1 MRTEEKVFFGIGT
14 ASFLL
19 MLSDLLLEVFS
30 ASLFIGSKR
39 LVSYIGI
46 LIIICAVSFTTFCFL
61 VVKNHRGRFKSKVA
75 RIFLRVLSIIICIML
90 CLAGLT
96 IDGILYTD
104 TVKKATSDDKRH
116 TIIIDSEPGSG
127 EWNMTVYRR
136 YSPFLMSA
144 RGNGKKVVDMADEN
158 GDIDVVWTD
167 GGCLVS
173 YKAYKTDATSVD
185 DTETVTRFRNVTGVQ
200 TCALPI

>member
-144 RGNGKKVVDMADEN
+144 RGNGKKSL
-158 GDIDVVWTD
+158 IWQTR
-167 GGCLVS
+167 
-173 YKAYKTDATSVD
+173 
-185 DTETVTRFRNVTGVQ
+185 TE
-200 TCALPI
+200 I

>member
-39 LVSYIGI
+39 LISYIGI
-46 LIIICAVSFTTFCFL
+46 LIIVCAVSFTVLCFL
-61 VVKNHRGRFKSKVA
+61 VVKNHRGRFKSKGT

-90 CLAGLT
+90 CLVGIT

-136 YSPFLMSA
+136 YSPVLMSA

-173 YKAYKTDATSVD
+173 YKAYKTDATSVN
-185 DTETVTRFRNVTGVQ
+185 DTETVTLRFFYNEKSGK
-200 TCALPI
+200 

>member
-39 LVSYIGI
+39 LISYIGI
-46 LIIICAVSFTTFCFL
+46 LIIVCAVSFTVLCFL
-61 VVKNHRGRFKSKVA
+61 VVKNHRGRFKSKGT

-90 CLAGLT
+90 CLAGIT

-136 YSPFLMSA
+136 YSPFLMFA

-158 GDIDVVWTD
+158 GDIDVVWID

-185 DTETVTRFRNVTGVQ
+185 DTETVTLRFFYNEKSGK
-200 TCALPI
+200 

>member
-30 ASLFIGSKR
+30 TSLFIGSKR

-61 VVKNHRGRFKSKVA
+61 VVKNHRGRFKSEVA

-144 RGNGKKVVDMADEN
+144 RGTGQKVVDMADEN

-185 DTETVTRFRNVTGVQ
+185 DTETVTLRFFYNEKSGK
-200 TCALPI
+200 

>member
-1 MRTEEKVFFGIGT
+1 MQAEEKVFFGIGT

-46 LIIICAVSFTTFCFL
+46 LIIVCAVSFTVLCFL

-90 CLAGLT
+90 CLAGIT

-104 TVKKATSDDKRH
+104 TVKKATSDDKSPYYYNRQRTGLGRMEYDRLQ
-116 TIIIDSEPGSG
+116 TIL
-127 EWNMTVYRR
+127 
-136 YSPFLMSA
+136 PFSYVA

-185 DTETVTRFRNVTGVQ
+185 DTETVSLRFFYNEKSGK
-200 TCALPI
+200 

>member
-39 LVSYIGI
+39 LISYIGI
-46 LIIICAVSFTTFCFL
+46 LIIVCAVSFTVLCFL

-104 TVKKATSDDKRH
+104 TVKKSH
-116 TIIIDSEPGSG
+116 IG
-127 EWNMTVYRR
+127 
-136 YSPFLMSA
+136 
-144 RGNGKKVVDMADEN
+144 
-158 GDIDVVWTD
+158 
-167 GGCLVS
+167 
-173 YKAYKTDATSVD
+173 
-185 DTETVTRFRNVTGVQ
+185 
-200 TCALPI
+200 

>member
-39 LVSYIGI
+39 LISYIGI
-46 LIIICAVSFTTFCFL
+46 LIIVCAVSFTVLCFL
-61 VVKNHRGRFKSKVA
+61 IVKNHRGRFKSKGT

-90 CLAGLT
+90 CLAGIT

-116 TIIIDSEPGSG
+116 TIIVDSEPGSG
-127 EWNMTVYRR
+127 EWNKMCIRDR
-136 YSPFLMSA
+136 WW
-144 RGNGKKVVDMADEN
+144 G
-158 GDIDVVWTD
+158 
-167 GGCLVS
+167 
-173 YKAYKTDATSVD
+173 
-185 DTETVTRFRNVTGVQ
+185 
-200 TCALPI
+200 

>member
-39 LVSYIGI
+39 LISYIGI
-46 LIIICAVSFTTFCFL
+46 LIIVCAVSFTVLCFL
-61 VVKNHRGRFKSKVA
+61 VVKNHRGRFKSKGA

-90 CLAGLT
+90 CLAGIT

-185 DTETVTRFRNVTGVQ
+185 
-200 TCALPI
+200 

>member
-39 LVSYIGI
+39 LISYIGI
-46 LIIICAVSFTTFCFL
+46 LIIVCAVSFTVLCFL
-61 VVKNHRGRFKSKVA
+61 VVKNHRGRFKSKGT

-90 CLAGLT
+90 CLAGIT

-144 RGNGKKVVDMADEN
+144 RGNEKKVVDMADEN

-185 DTETVTRFRNVTGVQ
+185 DTETVTLRFFYNEKSGK
-200 TCALPI
+200 

>member
-39 LVSYIGI
+39 LISYIGI
-46 LIIICAVSFTTFCFL
+46 LIIVCAVSFTVLCFL

-144 RGNGKKVVDMADEN
+144 RRYGKKVDDMVDEN

-185 DTETVTRFRNVTGVQ
+185 DTETVTLRFFYNEKSGK
-200 TCALPI
+200 

>member
-1 MRTEEKVFFGIGT
+1 MRTAEKIFLGLGT
-14 ASFLL
+14 ASFIL
-19 MLSDLLLEVFS
+19 MLADLLLEVFS

-46 LIIICAVSFTTFCFL
+46 LIIIWAVSFTVLCFL
-61 VVKNHRGRFKSKVA
+61 VTKNHAGRFRHKGT
-75 RIFLRVLSIIICIML
+75 RIFLRVLSVILCVML
-90 CLAGLT
+90 CLAGLVA
-96 IDGILYTD
+96 DGILYTD
-104 TVKKATSDDKRH
+104 TVKKDTSADKRH

-144 RGNGKKVVDMADEN
+144 RGNSKNVVDMADEN

-167 GGCLVS
+167 DGCLVS
-173 YKAYKTDATSVD
+173 YKAYKTDATSIN
-185 DTETVTRFRNVTGVQ
+185 DTETVTLRFYYNEKTGK
-200 TCALPI
+200 

>member
-75 RIFLRVLSIIICIML
+75 RIFLRVCIML

-116 TIIIDSEPGSG
+116 TIIVDSEPGSG
-127 EWNMTVYRR
+127 EWNMTLYRR

-185 DTETVTRFRNVTGVQ
+185 DTETVTLRFFYNEKSGK
-200 TCALPI
+200 

>member
-39 LVSYIGI
+39 LISYIGI
-46 LIIICAVSFTTFCFL
+46 LIIVCAVSFTVLCFL
-61 VVKNHRGRFKSKVA
+61 VVKNHRGRFKSKGT

-90 CLAGLT
+90 CLVGIT

-144 RGNGKKVVDMADEN
+144 RGNVKKVVDMADED

-173 YKAYKTDATSVD
+173 YKAYKTDATSID
-185 DTETVTRFRNVTGVQ
+185 DTETVTLRFFYNEKSGK
-200 TCALPI
+200 

>member
-39 LVSYIGI
+39 LISYIGI
-46 LIIICAVSFTTFCFL
+46 LIIVCAVSFTVLCFL
-61 VVKNHRGRFKSKVA
+61 VVKNHRGRFKSKGT
-75 RIFLRVLSIIICIML
+75 RI
-90 CLAGLT
+90 
-96 IDGILYTD
+96 
-104 TVKKATSDDKRH
+104 
-116 TIIIDSEPGSG
+116 
-127 EWNMTVYRR
+127 

-158 GDIDVVWTD
+158 GDIDVIWTD

-185 DTETVTRFRNVTGVQ
+185 DTETITLRFFYNEKSGK
-200 TCALPI
+200 

>member
-39 LVSYIGI
+39 LISYIGI
-46 LIIICAVSFTTFCFL
+46 LIIVCAVSFTVLCFL
-61 VVKNHRGRFKSKVA
+61 VVKNHRGRFKSKGT

-90 CLAGLT
+90 CLVGIT

-136 YSPFLMSA
+136 YPPFLMSA

-173 YKAYKTDATSVD
+173 YKAYKTDATSVN
-185 DTETVTRFRNVTGVQ
+185 DTETVTLRFFYNEKSGK
-200 TCALPI
+200 

>member
-39 LVSYIGI
+39 LISYIGI
-46 LIIICAVSFTTFCFL
+46 LIIVCAVSFTVLCFL
-61 VVKNHRGRFKSKVA
+61 VVKNHRGRFKSKGT

-90 CLAGLT
+90 CLVGIT

-116 TIIIDSEPGSG
+116 TIYNRQRTGLGRMEYDRLQ
-127 EWNMTVYRR
+127 TVL
-136 YSPFLMSA
+136 PF
-144 RGNGKKVVDMADEN
+144 
-158 GDIDVVWTD
+158 
-167 GGCLVS
+167 S
-173 YKAYKTDATSVD
+173 YVRSRKREKS
-185 DTETVTRFRNVTGVQ
+185 R
-200 TCALPI
+200 

>member
-1 MRTEEKVFFGIGT
+1 
-14 ASFLL
+14 

-46 LIIICAVSFTTFCFL
+46 LIIVCAVSFTVLCFL
-61 VVKNHRGRFKSKVA
+61 VVKNHRGRFKGKGT

-158 GDIDVVWTD
+158 GDIDVVWID

-185 DTETVTRFRNVTGVQ
+185 DTETVTLRFFYNEKSGK
-200 TCALPI
+200 

>member
-39 LVSYIGI
+39 LISYIGI
-46 LIIICAVSFTTFCFL
+46 LIIVCAVSFTVLCFL
-61 VVKNHRGRFKSKVA
+61 VVKNHRGRFKSKGT

-90 CLAGLT
+90 CLAGIT

-136 YSPFLMSA
+136 YFPFLMSA

-158 GDIDVVWTD
+158 GDIDVIWTD

-185 DTETVTRFRNVTGVQ
+185 DTETVTLRFFYNEKSGK
-200 TCALPI
+200 

>member
-39 LVSYIGI
+39 LISYIGI
-46 LIIICAVSFTTFCFL
+46 LIIVCAVSFTVLCFL
-61 VVKNHRGRFKSKVA
+61 VVKNHRGRFKSKGT

-90 CLAGLT
+90 CLAGIT
-96 IDGILYTD
+96 VDGILYTD

-116 TIIIDSEPGSG
+116 TIIIDSEPDSG
-127 EWNMTVYRR
+127 EWNMTDYRR
-136 YSPFLMSA
+136 HSTFLMSA

-185 DTETVTRFRNVTGVQ
+185 DTETVTLRFFYNEKSGK
-200 TCALPI
+200 

>member
-1 MRTEEKVFFGIGT
+1 MRTAEKIFLGLGT
-14 ASFLL
+14 VSFIL
-19 MLSDLLLEVFS
+19 MLADLLLEVFS
-30 ASLFIGSKR
+30 ASLFLGSKR

-46 LIIICAVSFTTFCFL
+46 LIIICAVSFTVLCFL
-61 VVKNHRGRFKSKVA
+61 VIKNHRGRFKNKGT
-75 RIFLRVLSIIICIML
+75 RIFLRVISVILCVML
-90 CLAGLT
+90 CLSGLVA
-96 IDGILYTD
+96 DGILYTD
-104 TVKKATSDDKRH
+104 TVKKDTSADKRH

-167 GGCLVS
+167 DGCLVS

-185 DTETVTRFRNVTGVQ
+185 DTETVTLRFYYNEKTGK
-200 TCALPI
+200 

>member
-39 LVSYIGI
+39 LISYIGI
-46 LIIICAVSFTTFCFL
+46 LIIVCAVSFTVLCFL
-61 VVKNHRGRFKSKVA
+61 VVKNHRGRFKSKGT

-90 CLAGLT
+90 CLAGIT
-96 IDGILYTD
+96 VDGILYTD

-144 RGNGKKVVDMADEN
+144 RGNGKKVVDMADED

-173 YKAYKTDATSVD
+173 YKAYKTDATSID
-185 DTETVTRFRNVTGVQ
+185 DTETVTLRFFYNEKSGK
-200 TCALPI
+200 

>member
-39 LVSYIGI
+39 LISYIGI
-46 LIIICAVSFTTFCFL
+46 LIIVCAVSFTVLCFL
-61 VVKNHRGRFKSKVA
+61 VVKNHRGRFKSKGT

-90 CLAGLT
+90 CLVGIT

-127 EWNMTVYRR
+127 EWNMTVYRQ

-144 RGNGKKVVDMADEN
+144 RGNGKKVVDMADED

-173 YKAYKTDATSVD
+173 YKAYKTDATSID
-185 DTETVTRFRNVTGVQ
+185 DTETVTLRFFYNEKSGK
-200 TCALPI
+200 

>member
-19 MLSDLLLEVFS
+19 MLFDLLFEVFS

-39 LVSYIGI
+39 LISYIGI
-46 LIIICAVSFTTFCFL
+46 LIIVYAVSFTVLCFL
-61 VVKNHRGRFKSKVA
+61 VVKNHRGRFKSKGT

-90 CLAGLT
+90 CLAGIT

-144 RGNGKKVVDMADEN
+144 RGNSKNVVDMADEN
-158 GDIDVVWTD
+158 GDIDIVWTD
-167 GGCLVS
+167 DGCLVS
-173 YKAYKTDATSVD
+173 YKAYKTDATSID
-185 DTETVTRFRNVTGVQ
+185 DIETVTLRFYYNEKTGK
-200 TCALPI
+200 

>member
-1 MRTEEKVFFGIGT
+1 
-14 ASFLL
+14 
-19 MLSDLLLEVFS
+19 
-30 ASLFIGSKR
+30 
-39 LVSYIGI
+39 
-46 LIIICAVSFTTFCFL
+46 
-61 VVKNHRGRFKSKVA
+61 
-75 RIFLRVLSIIICIML
+75 ML
-90 CLAGLT
+90 CLAGIT

-158 GDIDVVWTD
+158 GDIDVVWID

-185 DTETVTRFRNVTGVQ
+185 DTETVTLRFFYNEKSGK
-200 TCALPI
+200 

>member
-14 ASFLL
+14 VSFLL

-39 LVSYIGI
+39 LISYIGI
-46 LIIICAVSFTTFCFL
+46 FIIVCAVSFTVLCFL
-61 VVKNHRGRFKSKVA
+61 VVKNHRGRFKSKGT

-90 CLAGLT
+90 CLAGIT

-127 EWNMTVYRR
+127 EWNMTVYRW

-158 GDIDVVWTD
+158 GDIDVVWID

-185 DTETVTRFRNVTGVQ
+185 DTETVTLRFFYNEKSGK
-200 TCALPI
+200 

>member
-46 LIIICAVSFTTFCFL
+46 LIIVCAVSFTVFCFL

-173 YKAYKTDATSVD
+173 
-185 DTETVTRFRNVTGVQ
+185 
-200 TCALPI
+200 

>member
-39 LVSYIGI
+39 LISYIGI
-46 LIIICAVSFTTFCFL
+46 LIIVCAVSFTVLCFL
-61 VVKNHRGRFKSKVA
+61 VVKNHRGRFKSKGT

-90 CLAGLT
+90 CLAGIT
-96 IDGILYTD
+96 VDGILYTD

-116 TIIIDSEPGSG
+116 TIIIDSEPDSG

-144 RGNGKKVVDMADEN
+144 RGKHIDMHLFRKDAELSVGLNRIHMKKRLW
-158 GDIDVVWTD
+158 IDLFD
-167 GGCLVS
+167 QSSCLR
-173 YKAYKTDATSVD
+173 Y
-185 DTETVTRFRNVTGVQ
+185 RFHCPNFIIYMHQ
-200 TCALPI
+200 

>member
-39 LVSYIGI
+39 LISYIGI
-46 LIIICAVSFTTFCFL
+46 LIIVCAVSFTVLCFL
-61 VVKNHRGRFKSKVA
+61 VVKNHRGRFKSKGT

-90 CLAGLT
+90 CLAGIT

-116 TIIIDSEPGSG
+116 TIIVDSEPGSG

-144 RGNGKKVVDMADEN
+144 RANGKKVVDMADEN
-158 GDIDVVWTD
+158 GDIDVIWTD

-185 DTETVTRFRNVTGVQ
+185 DTETITLRFFYNEKSGK
-200 TCALPI
+200 

>member
-39 LVSYIGI
+39 LISYIGI
-46 LIIICAVSFTTFCFL
+46 LIIVCAVSFTVLCFL

-75 RIFLRVLSIIICIML
+75 RIFFKSTFDNNLYNALSCRSYNRRNSI
-90 CLAGLT
+90 
-96 IDGILYTD
+96 YRYR
-104 TVKKATSDDKRH
+104 KKATSDDKRH

-136 YSPFLMSA
+136 YSPFLMSLA
-144 RGNGKKVVDMADEN
+144 E
-158 GDIDVVWTD
+158 
-167 GGCLVS
+167 
-173 YKAYKTDATSVD
+173 
-185 DTETVTRFRNVTGVQ
+185 TEKSR
-200 TCALPI
+200 

>member
-1 MRTEEKVFFGIGT
+1 MLTAKADNYIMYIKIKGGTYANGGKSIFGIGT

-46 LIIICAVSFTTFCFL
+46 LIIVCAVSFTVFCFL
-61 VVKNHRGRFKSKVA
+61 VVKNHRGRFKSKAA

-96 IDGILYTD
+96 IDGIY
-104 TVKKATSDDKRH
+104 
-116 TIIIDSEPGSG
+116 I
-127 EWNMTVYRR
+127 
-136 YSPFLMSA
+136 
-144 RGNGKKVVDMADEN
+144 
-158 GDIDVVWTD
+158 
-167 GGCLVS
+167 
-173 YKAYKTDATSVD
+173 
-185 DTETVTRFRNVTGVQ
+185 
-200 TCALPI
+200 PIP